1 MFQHQ
6 IESMPQRI
14 ALRLSARTANQVIVL
29 ILALFVALTDA
40 HAEGVTIESD
50 DPAQSIKLEV
60 NNATIRDVL
69 QALHD
74 KYGVALTG
82 DGEAGTDGLMTLTL
96 EGSLPA
102 ILERLLRNQNYMI
115 VRSTKNVTGVEEI
128 LIAVPSV
135 PKGKTPA
142 SPPEEPTPMP

>member
-1 MFQHQ
+1 MAF
-6 IESMPQRI
+6 
-14 ALRLSARTANQVIVL
+14 N
-29 ILALFVALTDA
+29 DA

-50 DPAQSIKLEV
+50 DPAQSIKVEV
-60 NNATIRDVL
+60 DNATIRDVL

-74 KYGVALTG
+74 TYGIGLAG
-82 DGEAGTDGLMTLTL
+82 DDEAGTDDPITLTL

-115 VRSTKNVTGVEEI
+115 VRSEKNVTGVEKI
-128 LIAVPSV
+128 LIAVPV
-135 PKGKTPA
+135 PPKGKTPG